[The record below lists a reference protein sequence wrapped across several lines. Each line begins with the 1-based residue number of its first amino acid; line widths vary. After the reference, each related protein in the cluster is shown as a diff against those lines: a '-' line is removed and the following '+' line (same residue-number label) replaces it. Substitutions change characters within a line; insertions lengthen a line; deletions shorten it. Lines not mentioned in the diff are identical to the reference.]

1 MNKLQILGD
10 RMMTVA
16 LTYPN
21 DKIANEFSRVGDLLA
36 HQGLP
41 FVKKL
46 TKLDIDIVKYF
57 QNVQKVSV

>member
-21 DKIANEFSRVGDLLA
+21 DKIANEFARVGDLLA

-46 TKLDIDIVKYF
+46 TEKDMMVVKYF
-57 QNVQKVSV
+57 RGLDAKSV

>member
-16 LTYPN
+16 KTYHN
-21 DKIANEFSRVGDLLA
+21 DILANEFARVGDLVA
-36 HQGLP
+36 HQGMP

-46 TKLDIDIVKYF
+46 TEKDMMIVEYFRGLDAK
-57 QNVQKVSV
+57 SV